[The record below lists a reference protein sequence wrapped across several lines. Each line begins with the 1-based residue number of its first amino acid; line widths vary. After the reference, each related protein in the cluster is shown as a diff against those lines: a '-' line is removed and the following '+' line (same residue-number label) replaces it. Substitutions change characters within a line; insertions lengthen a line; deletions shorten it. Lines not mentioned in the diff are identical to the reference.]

1 MICFLLN
8 ELMYKKTR
16 NMKKT
21 LSLII
26 ILFLLN
32 GCAET
37 LALLGPASSIG
48 AGSGKMA
55 QSAVTSAVSYGVK
68 KQTGMSPSQHALSYA
83 NKNNPNNKKE
93 NCIGIKSTNSE
104 ACAIA
109 NKKAALAKNQVNQT
123 LENKKISFKKMFAEA
138 RKEGKNYFIYNSKI
152 YNTSF
157 KKTESKVSAFFNR

>member
-1 MICFLLN
+1 
-8 ELMYKKTR
+8 
-16 NMKKT
+16 
-21 LSLII
+21 
-26 ILFLLN
+26 
-32 GCAET
+32 
-37 LALLGPASSIG
+37 
-48 AGSGKMA
+48 MA

-109 NKKAALAKNQVNQT
+109 NKKAALAKNQVNQA
-123 LENKKISFKKMFAEA
+123 LENKKISFKKMFAKA
-138 RKEGKNYFIYNSKI
+138 RKEGKNYFIYNNKI

>member
-93 NCIGIKSTNSE
+93 NCIGIKSTNSK
-104 ACAIA
+104 ACTIA
-109 NKKAALAKNQVNQT
+109 NLLQLYQ
-123 LENKKISFKKMFAEA
+123 KI
-138 RKEGKNYFIYNSKI
+138 R
-152 YNTSF
+152 
-157 KKTESKVSAFFNR
+157 